1 MEKSFLGEALR
12 YADMGLSVIPIIPG
26 QKRPLVKWQ
35 QYQTQRATKEQII
48 EWWTNT
54 PSANIGI
61 VTGDVSDVFVV
72 DIDTEEG
79 QQNLLQYGFEIVDC
93 PTVITPRN
101 GQHLYFKNP
110 SQKITIGAGI
120 ISGTD
125 FRGNGGFVV
134 APPSVNGSGKRYVW
148 QKPFDRDAL
157 ADLPIL
163 YINKLISSI
172 KGGVGGCHTS
182 VIDLGQSVT
191 LFTLGTRDNDLF
203 HTANCLVKGGMKER
217 EISQVL
223 ERLILSWGENPDK
236 KWIESKI
243 KSSLDRAE
251 RKERNLAREVEE
263 YIAVTSGD
271 FTVTSC
277 YQNLNIVTSCDK
289 AAARKAVSR
298 LKDSNIIEK
307 VGNKDGVYRKV
318 EIDFDYIKF
327 DENEQPE
334 VEYPVKLPIG
344 INDMAEISQGNIILV
359 AGEFNAGK
367 TTFLLNVLKD
377 NKNELPI
384 RYISSEMSKSEFK
397 KRFAT
402 FALPLSF
409 WMQDEK
415 TEYIKKSYDFHNC
428 IKPDALN
435 IIDYMEFRDSDYTK
449 GAEYLTQIHDKL
461 NTGIAIVAIQKKE
474 GQRMPRSGDMI
485 LEKPRLAI
493 SFSKNETNCE
503 YPQGIC
509 EVLKCKIPK
518 LGKIDGKKLRFELQR
533 QGSLF
538 HVLKDWGYWRP

>member
-1 MEKSFLGEALR
+1 M
-12 YADMGLSVIPIIPG
+12 
-26 QKRPLVKWQ
+26 
-35 QYQTQRATKEQII
+35 
-48 EWWTNT
+48 
-54 PSANIGI
+54 
-61 VTGDVSDVFVV
+61 
-72 DIDTEEG
+72 
-79 QQNLLQYGFEIVDC
+79 
-93 PTVITPRN
+93 
-101 GQHLYFKNP
+101 
-110 SQKITIGAGI
+110 
-120 ISGTD
+120 
-125 FRGNGGFVV
+125 
-134 APPSVNGSGKRYVW
+134 
-148 QKPFDRDAL
+148 
-157 ADLPIL
+157 
-163 YINKLISSI
+163 
-172 KGGVGGCHTS
+172 GGCHTS
-182 VIDLGQSVT
+182 VTDLGQSVT

-334 VEYPVKLPIG
+334 VEYPVKLPLG

-415 TEYIKKSYDFHNC
+415 TEYIKKSYDFHTC